1 MRRPVL
7 EILAVTIVWVGLLAL
22 RGIKIRKLL
31 HLLVHLRWLLCMR
44 LPLVVLVLW
53 VHLIEACRLLIRI
66 TLSKLMDWLAI
77 IVWQLLLL
85 VVLDWH
91 LPTRVHWIFP
101 SIWLWLALLRYKHLL
116 RISIRVLLLESL
128 GWAHTRH
135 FC

>member
-1 MRRPVL
+1 MKSFKVNVKNVFVENFEKRVG
-7 EILAVTIVWVGLLAL
+7 VTDGAGPSL
-22 RGIKIRKLL
+22 
-31 HLLVHLRWLLCMR
+31 
-44 LPLVVLVLW
+44 VLVLW
-53 VHLIEACRLLIRI
+53 VHLIEACRLRIRI
-66 TLSKLMDWLAI
+66 TLSKLIDWLAI

-101 SIWLWLALLRYKHLL
+101 SIWLWLALMRYKHLL
-116 RISIRVLLLESL
+116 RIAMRVLLLESL